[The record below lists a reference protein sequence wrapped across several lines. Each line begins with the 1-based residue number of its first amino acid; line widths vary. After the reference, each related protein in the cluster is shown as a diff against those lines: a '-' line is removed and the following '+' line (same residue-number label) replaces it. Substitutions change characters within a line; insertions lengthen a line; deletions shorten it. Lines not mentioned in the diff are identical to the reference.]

1 MNIRVMKTFCDVV
14 DSGSF
19 SRAAQESG
27 ISQSA
32 VSQQLASLE
41 REFSTQLLSR
51 GGGLVVPT
59 EAGKV
64 YYQAAREIVRRYE
77 QLLGEMRSAAD
88 SVRGILRVGT
98 IYSVG
103 FYLLDPYIRRFL
115 QTFPEVNLRVEYTR
129 WNRINAAVLS
139 GEMDLGVVACAEK
152 HRSIEIIP
160 LANEELVVVCAP
172 SHKLAKAD
180 AVDPADLKD
189 RKFVAFETNVPT
201 QRLIDKLLKA
211 EGVAVNVV
219 MEFDNIELLKRA
231 VEVDTGITILPREN
245 VEREVAEGYLVAVPF
260 RRNARWIR
268 PIAILRHRGKAPGP
282 AERMFLA
289 ILRSK
294 P

>member
-1 MNIRVMKTFCDVV
+1 MKTFCDVV

-41 REFSTQLLSR
+41 REFATQLLSR
-51 GGGLVVPT
+51 GGGLVLPT

-64 YYQAAREIVRRYE
+64 FCQAAREIVRRYE

-115 QTFPEVNLRVEYTR
+115 QSYPEVNLRVEYTR

-139 GEMDLGVVACAEK
+139 GEMDLGVVAYPEK
-152 HRSIEIIP
+152 QRSLDIIP
-160 LANEELVVVCAP
+160 LASEELVMVCSPHHA
-172 SHKLAKAD
+172 LAKQS
-180 AVDPADLKD
+180 VVEPADLAGI
-189 RKFVAFETNVPT
+189 KFVAFEPNVPT
-201 QRLIDKLLKA
+201 RRYVDRMLKA
-211 EGVAVNVV
+211 AHVEVSIA
-219 MEFDNIELLKRA
+219 MEFDNIETMKRA
-231 VEVDTGITILPREN
+231 VEINSGVSILPLDN
-245 VEREVAEGYLVAVPF
+245 IEREVAGGFLAYARF
-260 RRNARWIR
+260 RNPARWQR
-268 PIAILRHRGKAPGP
+268 QIAILRRRGKGFSP
-282 AERMFLA
+282 AEREFLA
-289 ILRSK
+289 LLRTK
-294 P
+294 A